1 MNRDRTYRT
10 GAGTAASSPAA
21 TAGRRS
27 CSRRRRRLDRL
38 GQRQT
43 VVNEDD
49 VHDEQDAEPAEDQ
62 HHQDDAGQHH
72 VGRHDVLHQKF
83 RVRL

>member
-1 MNRDRTYRT
+1 MDRGRAYRT
-10 GAGTAASSPAA
+10 GAENAASSPA
-21 TAGRRS
+21 
-27 CSRRRRRLDRL
+27 DRL

-62 HHQDDAGQHH
+62 HHQDDAAQHH
-72 VGRHDVLHQKF
+72 VGRHDVRHRQL
-83 RVRL
+83 RVSLYIKKI